1 METIIIVAIVAV
13 VGYFV
18 YREYNSDTVSVPA
31 SEPVVADKNN
41 NGIVSK
47 AELGKLTKVQLFD
60 YAEKHSIK
68 VKKSGNKAAVI
79 NEIHSS
85 LRK

>member
-1 METIIIVAIVAV
+1 MLSHNWIVDSFLSA
-13 VGYFV
+13 
-18 YREYNSDTVSVPA
+18 T
-31 SEPVVADKNN
+31 SESAKQDSVVADKNN